1 MYHVNINQKDR
12 IGMLIPDKIYF
23 GRNVIINIH
32 TDKKV
37 NSLRRQNNPKGP

>member
-1 MYHVNINQKDR
+1 
-12 IGMLIPDKIYF
+12 MLIPDKIYF

-32 TDKKV
+32 KDKKV